1 MIVLDVK
8 EYCHDCVDFRADV
21 MHPEKTIDAN
31 GDVVQSSTII
41 RCTNAARCEGI
52 KRYLERRMK
61 GEK

>member
-21 MHPEKTIDAN
+21 THPEKSIATN

-41 RCTNAARCEGI
+41 RCTNASRCEGI